1 MSTPVSMATLA
12 KAIGKSDIGAFRRKY
27 GEAFLLFTGT
37 PTQLKPPRK
46 EWQATLDDKGRKVG
60 GAAPQ
65 RLSAMLVHPLRS
77 AAEPWAVTVG
87 RVLPNDVVIPD
98 ETVSLYHAAFKRG
111 EDGQFLLQD
120 LGSTNGSFVNEARV
134 PPRDEGGAIEIRS
147 SNMVRFGS
155 VVMTFLLAQ
164 EVLDLG
170 RTLDAVTAS
179 EVRVS
184 ALREDELFANI
195 APSHTGKVPLSGTLL
210 TYFDAVEHV
219 QQKRY
224 KEAKALLHQLLAGDP
239 GNRNAQIWLLLAE
252 ARELRRG
259 GRRAEA
265 VAKYRAV
272 LKLDPDH
279 EEARRAGGTR

>member
-1 MSTPVSMATLA
+1 MATLA

-37 PTQLKPPRK
+37 PAQLKPPIR

-77 AAEPWAVTVG
+77 DAEPWSVTVG

-98 ETVSLYHAAFKRG
+98 ETVSIYHAAFKLG
-111 EDGQFLLQD
+111 DGDKFLLQD
-120 LGSTNGSFVNEARV
+120 RGSTNGTFVNEARV
-134 PPRDEGGAIEIRS
+134 PPNDEGGAIEIKS

-164 EVLDLG
+164 EVLDLA
-170 RTLDAVTAS
+170 RTLGAVTAS
-179 EVRVS
+179 ELPRVS
-184 ALREDELFANI
+184 SLREDELFENI
-195 APSHTGKVPLSGTLL
+195 APSHTGKVPLSDTLL

-219 QQKRY
+219 QQKRF
-224 KEAKALLHQLLAGDP
+224 KEAKALLRQLLSADP
-239 GNRNAQIWLLLAE
+239 DNRNAQIWLLLAE

-259 GRRAEA
+259 GMRAEA
-265 VAKYRAV
+265 AAKYRAI

-279 EEARRAGGTR
+279 EEAHRAVGKR